1 LVDLFELCS
10 VFASL
15 IIPACWRKNIQDCSN
30 TLTVQCIIAKTWVAI
45 KLRKILIMLI
55 RMPVEL
61 HTNIGDVCI
70 ELFVYLGLKPNKTQF
85 YSLLIICVSKI
96 VELK

>member
-1 LVDLFELCS
+1 M
-10 VFASL
+10 
-15 IIPACWRKNIQDCSN
+15 KM
-30 TLTVQCIIAKTWVAI
+30 
-45 KLRKILIMLI
+45 LIMLI

-61 HTNIGDVCI
+61 HNNIGDVCVCI